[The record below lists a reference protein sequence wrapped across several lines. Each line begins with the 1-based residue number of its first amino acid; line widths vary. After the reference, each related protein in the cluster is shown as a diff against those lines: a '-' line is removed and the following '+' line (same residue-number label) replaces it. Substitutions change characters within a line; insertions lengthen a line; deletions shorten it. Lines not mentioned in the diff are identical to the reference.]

1 MGRSHF
7 GREQIIGTSKITDEM
22 VARDEEGSAK
32 FRLDAPTQAAKEA
45 GILVERSKIRRIL
58 LREGVG

>member
-1 MGRSHF
+1 
-7 GREQIIGTSKITDEM
+7 M